1 MGIKEAL
8 EKEGR
13 KEGERE
19 RGDDRKE
26 IDGGREVTKQKK

>member
-13 KEGERE
+13 KEGERGE
-19 RGDDRKE
+19 DRKE
-26 IDGGREVTKQKK
+26 IDLGREVIKQNK